1 MKKKILYM
9 LLALGL
15 LIACGGCVNSSKKEK
30 PKKTKKTE
38 TIYTNKQVAADFK
51 KALNDRWDFAD
62 NCEEAQ
68 TFDEAQKQ
76 WEDGV
81 NCLMEPLEKYSY
93 DNVQFKDSSVK
104 KMLRDFDDI
113 LQMQST
119 IAKNYTN
126 APMKYEYN
134 IRAYDERMWLQS
146 KKIIDK
152 LNIQFSKK
160 RANALSSY
168 IKSIETPSP
177 LIDNALKITS
187 FKVANDPY
195 GSGKEIT
202 IKVKNLTNFDFDQ
215 ASVLVRF
222 YDKDGTV
229 LEDQNFDFDNLKGNQ
244 SMRAQDSM
252 NSEDCGVK
260 AEIVSYSF
268 SNKTG
273 PYQYDC
279 YESETPFTK
288 PITKEF

>member
-1 MKKKILYM
+1 MKKKIVYT
-9 LLALGL
+9 LLVFGL
-15 LIACGGCVNSSKKEK
+15 LIVCGGCVNSSKKEK
-30 PKKTKKTE
+30 PKKQKKAE
-38 TIYTNKQVAADFK
+38 TVYTNKQVAADFK
-51 KALNDRWDFAD
+51 KALNARWDFAD
-62 NCEEAQ
+62 NAEEAQ
-68 TFDEAQKQ
+68 TFDEAQQQ
-76 WEDGV
+76 WTDGV

-93 DNVQFKDSSVK
+93 DNVQFKDSSIK
-104 KMLRDFDDI
+104 KMLSDFDDI
-113 LQMQST
+113 LQMQSV
-119 IAKNYTN
+119 IANNYTE

-134 IRAYDERMWLQS
+134 IRAYDERMWIQVQ
-146 KKIIDK
+146 KIVDK
-152 LNIQFSKK
+152 LQINFSKK
-160 RANALSSY
+160 RATTLSSY
-168 IKSIETPSP
+168 VKSIKTPSP
-177 LIDNALKITS
+177 LIDDALKITS
-187 FKVANDPY
+187 FKVTNDSY
-195 GSGKEIT
+195 GDGKEIT

-222 YDKDGTV
+222 YDKDGPV
-229 LEDQNFDFDNLKGNQ
+229 LEDQNFDFDNLKANQ